1 MKLLI
6 GSKNKDKIIEIKEI
20 LKELD
25 LDIVSATDF
34 PELPDVEEDRDT
46 IEGNAELKAIT
57 YAKATGLLT
66 LADDTGL
73 FVDALNGEPGIY
85 SARYAGENC
94 SYKDNRIKLLK
105 EMEGKKNRKARF
117 KTAVC
122 LADKFGLIATVFGK
136 VEGKITESEIG
147 NKGFGYDNIFL
158 VDETKRTFG
167 EMEDFEK
174 HLISH
179 RGRAFANI
187 LPILKDILE
196 KINNGDS
203 YERN

>member
-6 GSKNKDKIIEIKEI
+6 GSKNKDKILEIKEI

-25 LDIVSATDF
+25 LEIVSASDF
-34 PELPDVEEDRDT
+34 PDLPDVEEDRDT
-46 IEGNAELKAIT
+46 IEGNAELKATT
-57 YAKATGLLT
+57 YAKYTGLLT

-94 SYKDNRIKLLK
+94 TYQDNRKKLLREMMGK
-105 EMEGKKNRKARF
+105 ENRNSRF

-122 LADKFGLIATVFGK
+122 LADKFGIIATVFGK
-136 VEGKITESEIG
+136 VEGKITDYEIG
-147 NKGFGYDNIFL
+147 NNGFGYDNIFL
-158 VDETKRTFG
+158 ANETKRTFG

-179 RGRAFANI
+179 RGRAFTNI
-187 LPILKDILE
+187 LPILVDILE
-196 KINNGDS
+196 KNKNK
-203 YERN
+203 